1 MAFLHLGCY
10 NITSLKHGNIEELLS
25 MRLRWPM
32 SARCADRT
40 TRARSGRIYRRIAA
54 ALLAG
59 SLVTWTGISPAA
71 ADLNVVVTIKP
82 LHALVSQVMTGA
94 GTPEL
99 LVQGAASPHTYAFKP
114 SDASKLNRAD
124 VFFRMSDAMEPF
136 TAKVAK
142 SLPKRVQVITLQNS
156 RGLKLY
162 QRRSGATFDD
172 NHDHSDGGGGDHDHD
187 HDATDG
193 HSWLDPVNAKVL
205 ADRIAQ
211 VLSAKEP
218 ANAARFTANAV
229 SLKTKLDELSAEL
242 ARDLAPVAGKP
253 YIVFHDALQ
262 YFERRYKLRVVGSIS
277 ISPDIPASAKRI
289 STLRKKIASLGA
301 VCVFAE
307 PQFDTR
313 LVDNLIEGTRAR
325 TGTIDPEGIK
335 IEAGPELYFALLR
348 NLMRDLKSCLAP
360 PA

>member
-1 MAFLHLGCY
+1 MAFLYLECY

-25 MRLRWPM
+25 MRLRWSM
-32 SARCADRT
+32 SARSADRT
-40 TRARSGRIYRRIAA
+40 TRARSDRIYRRIAA

-59 SLVTWTGISPAA
+59 SSVTWTGVSPAA

-99 LVQGAASPHTYAFKP
+99 LVQGAASPHTYALKP

-142 SLPKRVQVITLQNS
+142 SLPKRVQVITLQSS
-156 RGLKLY
+156 RGLTLY

-172 NHDHSDGGGGDHDHD
+172 NHDHSGGGGHDHDHD

-193 HSWLDPVNAKVL
+193 HAWLDPVNAKVL

-229 SLKTKLDELSAEL
+229 RLKIKLDELSTEL
-242 ARDLAPVAGKP
+242 ARELAPVAGKP
-253 YIVFHDALQ
+253 YVVFHDALQ

-277 ISPDIPASAKRI
+277 ISPDVPPSAKRI

-313 LVDNLIEGTRAR
+313 LVDNLIENTRAR

-335 IEAGPELYFALLR
+335 IDAGPDLYFALLR
-348 NLMRDLKSCLAP
+348 NLTRDLKSCLAP
-360 PA
+360 PV

>member
-1 MAFLHLGCY
+1 M
-10 NITSLKHGNIEELLS
+10 
-25 MRLRWPM
+25 
-32 SARCADRT
+32 
-40 TRARSGRIYRRIAA
+40 YRPNVPAVV

-59 SLVTWTGISPAA
+59 SLAVTPAA
-71 ADLNVVVTIKP
+71 ADLTVVVTIKP

-99 LVQGAASPHTYAFKP
+99 LVQGAASPHTYALKP

-172 NHDHSDGGGGDHDHD
+172 DHDHSDGGDHDHD

-229 SLKTKLDELSAEL
+229 SLKTKLDELSTEL

-262 YFERRYKLRVVGSIS
+262 YFERRYKLRVAGSIS
-277 ISPDIPASAKRI
+277 ISPDVPPSAKRI

-325 TGTIDPEGIK
+325 TGTIDPEGTR
-335 IEAGPELYFALLR
+335 IEAGPDLYFALLR
-348 NLMRDLKSCLAP
+348 NLTRDLKNCLAA

>member
-1 MAFLHLGCY
+1 MGQMGGVH
-10 NITSLKHGNIEELLS
+10 
-25 MRLRWPM
+25 
-32 SARCADRT
+32 
-40 TRARSGRIYRRIAA
+40 RRVVA

-59 SLVTWTGISPAA
+59 SLATWTGVSPAV

-82 LHALVSQVMTGA
+82 LHALVSQVMTGV

-99 LVQGAASPHTYAFKP
+99 LVQGAASPHTYALKP

-142 SLPKRVQVITLQNS
+142 SLPKRVQVITLQDS

-172 NHDHSDGGGGDHDHD
+172 GHDHGGGGHDHDHG

-211 VLSAKEP
+211 ILSAKEP
-218 ANAARFTANAV
+218 ANAARFAANAAT
-229 SLKTKLDELSAEL
+229 LKTKLDELSTEL
-242 ARDLAPVAGKP
+242 AGELAPVAGKP

-262 YFERRYKLRVVGSIS
+262 YFERRYKLRVAGSIS
-277 ISPDIPASAKRI
+277 ISPDVPPSAKRL

-325 TGTIDPEGIK
+325 TGTIDPEGLK

-348 NLMRDLKSCLAP
+348 NLTRDLKNCLTP

>member
-1 MAFLHLGCY
+1 MRFLWPTCAGGAGRTRRAY
-10 NITSLKHGNIEELLS
+10 I
-25 MRLRWPM
+25 RWLHRPV
-32 SARCADRT
+32 
-40 TRARSGRIYRRIAA
+40 IAA
-54 ALLAG
+54 LMAG
-59 SLVTWTGISPAA
+59 SFAVPPAA

-99 LVQGAASPHTYAFKP
+99 LVQGAASPHTYALKP
-114 SDASKLNRAD
+114 SDASKLNQAD

-142 SLPKRVQVITLQNS
+142 SLPKRVQVITLQS
-156 RGLKLY
+156 TRDLKRY
-162 QRRSGATFDD
+162 QRRTGATFDD
-172 NHDHSDGGGGDHDHD
+172 DHGHSDGQDHDHSHDS
-187 HDATDG
+187 TDG

-205 ADRIAQ
+205 VDRIAQ

-218 ANAARFTANAV
+218 ANAARFTANAAA
-229 SLKTKLDELSAEL
+229 LKTKLDELSAEL

-277 ISPDIPASAKRI
+277 ISPDVPPSAKRL

-313 LVDNLIEGTRAR
+313 LVDNVIEGTRAR
-325 TGTIDPEGIK
+325 TGTIDPEGIR
-335 IEAGPELYFALLR
+335 IEPSPDLYFTLLR
-348 NLMRDLKSCLAP
+348 KLTQDLKNCLAP

>member
-1 MAFLHLGCY
+1 M
-10 NITSLKHGNIEELLS
+10 
-25 MRLRWPM
+25 
-32 SARCADRT
+32 
-40 TRARSGRIYRRIAA
+40 GRIGGVHRRVVA

-59 SLVTWTGISPAA
+59 SLVTWTGASPAV

-82 LHALVSQVMTGA
+82 LHALVSQVMTGV

-99 LVQGAASPHTYAFKP
+99 LVQGTASPHTYALKP

-142 SLPKRVQVITLQNS
+142 SLPKRVQVVTLQDS

-172 NHDHSDGGGGDHDHD
+172 GHDHSGSGGHDHD

-218 ANAARFTANAV
+218 ANAARFAANAAT
-229 SLKTKLDELSAEL
+229 LKTKLDELSAEL
-242 ARDLAPVAGKP
+242 ARELAPVAGKP

-262 YFERRYKLRVVGSIS
+262 YFERRYKLRVAGSIS
-277 ISPDIPASAKRI
+277 ISPDVPPSAKRL
-289 STLRKKIASLGA
+289 STLRNKIASLGA

-335 IEAGPELYFALLR
+335 IEAGPDLYFTLLR
-348 NLMRDLKSCLAP
+348 NLAQDLRNCLTP

>member
-1 MAFLHLGCY
+1 MG
-10 NITSLKHGNIEELLS
+10 
-25 MRLRWPM
+25 
-32 SARCADRT
+32 RT
-40 TRARSGRIYRRIAA
+40 GGVHRRVVA

-59 SLVTWTGISPAA
+59 SLVTWTGVSPAV

-82 LHALVSQVMTGA
+82 LHALVSQVMTGV

-99 LVQGAASPHTYAFKP
+99 LVQGAASPHTYALKP

-142 SLPKRVQVITLQNS
+142 SLPKRVQVVTLQDS

-172 NHDHSDGGGGDHDHD
+172 GHDHSGDGGHDHD

-193 HSWLDPVNAKVL
+193 HAWLDPVNAKVL

-218 ANAARFTANAV
+218 ANAARFAANAAT
-229 SLKTKLDELSAEL
+229 LKTKLDELSTEL

-262 YFERRYKLRVVGSIS
+262 YFERRYKLRVAGSIS
-277 ISPDIPASAKRI
+277 ISPDVPPSAKRL

-335 IEAGPELYFALLR
+335 IEAGPDLYFALLR
-348 NLMRDLKSCLAP
+348 NLTRDLKNCLAP

>member
-1 MAFLHLGCY
+1 
-10 NITSLKHGNIEELLS
+10 
-25 MRLRWPM
+25 MRFPWPM
-32 SARCADRT
+32 CAGGAGRT
-40 TRARSGRIYRRIAA
+40 RRAYVHWLHRPVIAA
-54 ALLAG
+54 LMAG
-59 SLVTWTGISPAA
+59 SFAVPPAA
-71 ADLNVVVTIKP
+71 ADLAVVVTIKP

-99 LVQGAASPHTYAFKP
+99 LVQGAASPHTYALKP
-114 SDASKLNRAD
+114 SDASKLNQAD

-142 SLPKRVQVITLQNS
+142 SLPKRVQVITLQS
-156 RGLKLY
+156 TRDLKLY
-162 QRRSGATFDD
+162 QRRTGATFDD
-172 NHDHSDGGGGDHDHD
+172 DRGHSDSQDHDHSHDS
-187 HDATDG
+187 TDG

-218 ANAARFTANAV
+218 ANAARFTSNAAA
-229 SLKTKLDELSAEL
+229 LKTKLDELSAEL

-277 ISPDIPASAKRI
+277 ISPDVPPSAKRL

-313 LVDNLIEGTRAR
+313 LVDNVIEGTRAR
-325 TGTIDPEGIK
+325 TGSIDPEGIR
-335 IEAGPELYFALLR
+335 IEPSPDLYFTLLR
-348 NLMRDLKSCLAP
+348 KLTQDLKNCLAA

>member
-1 MAFLHLGCY
+1 MG
-10 NITSLKHGNIEELLS
+10 
-25 MRLRWPM
+25 
-32 SARCADRT
+32 RT
-40 TRARSGRIYRRIAA
+40 GGVHRRVVM

-59 SLVTWTGISPAA
+59 SVVTWTGVSPAV

-82 LHALVSQVMTGA
+82 LHALVSQVMTGV

-99 LVQGAASPHTYAFKP
+99 LVQGAASPHTYALKP

-142 SLPKRVQVITLQNS
+142 SLPKRVQVITLQDS

-172 NHDHSDGGGGDHDHD
+172 GHDHSGGGGHDHD

-205 ADRIAQ
+205 VDRIAQ

-218 ANAARFTANAV
+218 ANAARFAANAAT
-229 SLKTKLDELSAEL
+229 LKTKLDELSTEL
-242 ARDLAPVAGKP
+242 ARELAPVAGKP

-262 YFERRYKLRVVGSIS
+262 YFERRYKLRVAGSIS
-277 ISPDIPASAKRI
+277 ISPDVPPSAKRL

-325 TGTIDPEGIK
+325 TGTIDPEGLK
-335 IEAGPELYFALLR
+335 IEAGPDLYFALLR
-348 NLMRDLKSCLAP
+348 NLAQDLKNCLTP

>member
-1 MAFLHLGCY
+1 M
-10 NITSLKHGNIEELLS
+10 EELLS
-25 MRLRWPM
+25 MRLGWPM
-32 SARCADRT
+32 PAGSADKT
-40 TRARSGRIYRRIAA
+40 TRVRTGRIHWVHRRIAA

-99 LVQGAASPHTYAFKP
+99 LVQGAASPHTYALKP

-142 SLPKRVQVITLQNS
+142 SLPKRVQVITLQDS

-172 NHDHSDGGGGDHDHD
+172 GHDHGGGGGHDHDHD

-193 HSWLDPVNAKVL
+193 HAWLDPVNAKVL

-218 ANAARFTANAV
+218 ANAARFAANAA
-229 SLKTKLDELSAEL
+229 SLKTKLDELSTEL
-242 ARDLAPVAGKP
+242 ARELAPVAGKL

-262 YFERRYKLRVVGSIS
+262 YFERRYKLRVAGSLS
-277 ISPDIPASAKRI
+277 ISPDVPPSAKRL

-325 TGTIDPEGIK
+325 TGTIDPEGLK
-335 IEAGPELYFALLR
+335 IEAGPDLYFALLR
-348 NLMRDLKSCLAP
+348 NLAQDLKNCLTS